1 MTKIIATSKERLIKY
16 LDYKGVSL
24 SDFFKGTTIKRGFLD
39 SDKLNA
45 TINDVFLAKIIAFF
59 PQLNIRWLITGYGDM
74 EAPINVV
81 SEPKSIYRLRTDRVF
96 DHQAIPLYDIEAVAG
111 LVPLF
116 ENGNNKKPIDY
127 ITIPHLPK
135 CDGAL
140 KVTGDSMYPLL
151 KSGDIIMYK
160 QINDIANDIFW
171 GEMYLLSVATEDE
184 EYISVKY
191 IQRSEKGDE
200 WVKLV
205 SQNQHHQ
212 DRHIKRDRIKA
223 LALVKASIRINNMS

>member
-81 SEPKSIYRLRTDRVF
+81 S
-96 DHQAIPLYDIEAVAG
+96 
-111 LVPLF
+111 
-116 ENGNNKKPIDY
+116 
-127 ITIPHLPK
+127 
-135 CDGAL
+135 
-140 KVTGDSMYPLL
+140 
-151 KSGDIIMYK
+151 
-160 QINDIANDIFW
+160 
-171 GEMYLLSVATEDE
+171 
-184 EYISVKY
+184 
-191 IQRSEKGDE
+191 
-200 WVKLV
+200 
-205 SQNQHHQ
+205 
-212 DRHIKRDRIKA
+212 
-223 LALVKASIRINNMS
+223 